1 MNYTLHQ
8 LHVFLKVVEHKS
20 VTKASEDL
28 FMTQPAASI
37 QLKKF
42 QEQFD
47 IPLTEIVNRRVH
59 VTEFGYEIATIAK
72 RILDEVGEMQYTS
85 NAFKGLV
92 SGKLRISSASTGKYL
107 IPYYLSGYLKQHPG
121 IDLFL
126 DVSNR
131 EKVIHD
137 LLNNEI
143 DFAFISQPIDEPNLV
158 QEQLMVENVLFMFVS
173 ANEEETDIEKM
184 PIILRENGSATRNQ
198 TEKYLSKSNINP
210 PKILELTSNE
220 AVKQAVCAGLGC
232 SIMPILGSRDE
243 ISTNLI
249 NVLPMK
255 GLPIKTQ
262 WRLVW
267 LKQKSLSPAAKG
279 FLNYLEVKRAE
290 INRIHFEP
298 FLKA

>member
-1 MNYTLHQ
+1 
-8 LHVFLKVVEHKS
+8 VFLKVVEHKS